1 LKRQSQTAIYLP
13 GFRQIAAKREDAQQL
28 HFAKTKFLPAKLF
41 GCYEFCV
48 SHGYVARSESVVGRA
63 LSAFRHRSFLIFW
76 IGTLISNTGNWTENA
91 AQSWAVT
98 SQTIGSPRQGLMVE
112 TLQFADFCPV
122 LLFALIAGV
131 ISDRVNRK
139 AWIIILQCMACA
151 LGAGLAVAAFMG
163 HATPWVVITFTFLE
177 GIVWAFNGPV
187 LMAIVPGLVPREE
200 LDRALALNSVQFNMA
215 RLCGPMLAAV
225 VIASVGVAGAFAFNA
240 VTFLPLL
247 VALFIAIPNLPAPQR
262 PPSVSIFHDIRDGLS
277 FVWNGPGTRRLT
289 IMSVTFMFLS
299 APLQGL
305 LPVFAQRVLGG
316 GPTLFGLML
325 SAIGLGS
332 ILGAFVLSCIPAYYP
347 RHHLIPLSMCLFSSI
362 GILFSF
368 SKVPA
373 LSLLILVANGIFWLL
388 SLNPTNTANQL
399 LATDANRG
407 RVLSVMLLAQQG
419 GMPLGHLFAG
429 LLTHYMSPPWVLRVM
444 LGTLLLITM
453 IFLFRREPGIDKLP
467 RIKPR
472 KLTWAGT
479 VWEAV
484 TAHSHHPDYPAEIA
498 VEAKPEN
505 ELS

>member
-1 LKRQSQTAIYLP
+1 MSHDHHAPPQS
-13 GFRQIAAKREDAQQL
+13 
-28 HFAKTKFLPAKLF
+28 FA
-41 GCYEFCV
+41 
-48 SHGYVARSESVVGRA
+48 GRA
-63 LSAFRHRSFLIFW
+63 LGVLRHRPFLIYW
-76 IGTLISNTGNWTENA
+76 LGTFISNTGNWTENA

-98 SQTIGSPRQGLMVE
+98 TQTAGSPNQGLMVE

-122 LLFALIAGV
+122 LLLALIAGV

-139 AWIIILQCMACA
+139 VWVIILQSAACA

-163 HATPWVVITFTFLE
+163 HATPWVVIAFTFLE

-187 LMAIVPGLVPREE
+187 ILAIVPSLVPRAE

-215 RLCGPMLAAV
+215 RLCGPMLAAAA
-225 VIASVGVAGAFAFNA
+225 IAAVGVAGAFTFNA
-240 VTFLPLL
+240 ITFLPLL
-247 VALFIAIPNLPAPQR
+247 IALAVAIPQLPI
-262 PPSVSIFHDIRDGLS
+262 PSRSKSISIFHDIHEGLR

-289 IMSVTFMFLS
+289 IMSVTFMFFS

-316 GPTLFGLML
+316 GSTLFGLML

-332 ILGAFVLSCIPAYYP
+332 ILGAFVLSLIPSYYP
-347 RHHLIPLSMCLFSSI
+347 RHHLIPLSMCIFCSI
-362 GILFSF
+362 GVLFSF
-368 SKVPA
+368 SQTPA
-373 LSLLILVANGIFWLL
+373 LSLLILVASGMFWLL

-429 LLTHYMSPPWVLRVM
+429 YLTHYMSPPWVLRLM
-444 LGTLLLITM
+444 LGTLLLVM
-453 IFLFRREPGIDKLP
+453 LYFLFRREPGIDNLP
-467 RIKPR
+467 RGKPR
-472 KLTWAGT
+472 KLSLTET
-479 VWEAV
+479 IWETV

-498 VEAKPEN
+498 VESEHKPN
-505 ELS
+505 SS